1 MSSIRRR
8 LVNLKHSDTANDGL
22 GAAGGER
29 GDGAGT
35 APLNSTSSL
44 KLRTAGAGVGGE
56 HDSSGEIEFEYVH
69 DVDGEGD
76 SSLLHSLPSTS
87 SASGAT
93 SGASREE
100 MKMGADSSRNAHDDE
115 KGGMIPSGSSTS
127 INTSRSHSRR
137 AKNDNPKGRRLRRIQ
152 RKHKVKVDD
161 SSSRW
166 FGYDLSIIIAIISP
180 IGNMLTG
187 GDHVTNILTLLLLAY
202 YLQQLVE
209 GAQCLMAL
217 SDVLTNYLIIW

>member
-1 MSSIRRR
+1 
-8 LVNLKHSDTANDGL
+8 
-22 GAAGGER
+22 
-29 GDGAGT
+29 
-35 APLNSTSSL
+35 
-44 KLRTAGAGVGGE
+44 
-56 HDSSGEIEFEYVH
+56 
-69 DVDGEGD
+69 
-76 SSLLHSLPSTS
+76 
-87 SASGAT
+87 
-93 SGASREE
+93 
-100 MKMGADSSRNAHDDE
+100 MGADSSRNAHDDE

-137 AKNDNPKGRRLRRIQ
+137 AKNDNPKRRRLRRIQ